1 MSAVAAPSA
10 RRIAWI
16 RRRRPLSRA
25 WDEFRHH
32 TPGMIGLGILVAA
45 IVMALAA
52 PLLADEAGLRAINTT
67 PTPPSRTRRSSGR
80 SARTAWVATS

>member
-16 RRRRPLSRA
+16 RRRRALSRA
-25 WDEFRHH
+25 WGEFRHH

-45 IVMALAA
+45 V
-52 PLLADEAGLRAINTT
+52 
-67 PTPPSRTRRSSGR
+67 
-80 SARTAWVATS
+80 